1 MAIIMDG
8 KALAAKMQDHLHEK
22 VERLKEKEWIVPG
35 LVVIMVGDNPA
46 SQVYVRNKERAA
58 KKAGFH
64 SKTVNLSESISEE
77 ELIEVIEQYN
87 QDPLFHGILVQL
99 PLPNHINEMRI
110 LLAIDPKKDH
120 RQYAHIYDAV
130 CQDHYSVLDRKST
143 RLNSSHLV

>member
-1 MAIIMDG
+1 
-8 KALAAKMQDHLHEK
+8 
-22 VERLKEKEWIVPG
+22 
-35 LVVIMVGDNPA
+35 MVGDNPA

-64 SKTVNLSESISEE
+64 SQTVNLSESISEE

-110 LLAIDPKKDH
+110 LLAIDPKKDVDGILVIFGMVVVKWYLVH
-120 RQYAHIYDAV
+120 R
-130 CQDHYSVLDRKST
+130 LGLWKSFVST
-143 RLNSSHLV
+143 MLN

>member
-64 SKTVNLSESISEE
+64 SQTVNLSESISEE
-77 ELIEVIEQYN
+77 ELIEVISAIIRIH
-87 QDPLFHGILVQL
+87 FSMVSWFSCHCRIILMKCVFFWL
-99 PLPNHINEMRI
+99 LI
-110 LLAIDPKKDH
+110 LKKMSMVS
-120 RQYAHIYDAV
+120 I
-130 CQDHYSVLDRKST
+130 L
-143 RLNSSHLV
+143 